1 MAKKGVLKITGNVAP
16 KTGEKAIYKVAEWY
30 PATPAKER
38 KESLVT
44 WELFRKRD
52 DGKFTTT
59 NIKKQGV
66 GEFTFRKDAWKYIYR
81 IEGYIHHPEGKEPMS
96 IIVRPQKNG
105 TQVPPKEKKILE
117 VKLVYQDGSP
127 ISKALSYKDQLRAIA
142 KCQGLEGENI
152 TFTLWEDDEE
162 GKGHNPKNQFITKSS
177 PIQVDSKG
185 YARWNFG
192 LLNTYISIA
201 NKRED
206 ETKQHE
212 YYVTANY
219 NGKIGASDNVN
230 ANNPEYKAP
239 ASPTPPAKQPTGN
252 QTQSQPTPA
261 PAPVP
266 QPSTQPNPDTPK
278 GSTRPNSPNNQPDK
292 QGTITKIKLTDKNG
306 KEFTQNPK
314 SGESI
319 KILIEGN
326 DIAGKNYV
334 LKIWE
339 HDSSGNNKPL
349 YNRPQTFKEDKE
361 EITIPLTDEMQ
372 KTGGISDPKTNNGEY
387 WKGGQHEIFAEVI
400 FLNISTQSKAISV
413 DPLEAPKK
421 QDNGTTPTNK
431 EKDTLPANKVCECEE
446 FKLIWG
452 KKVSCKFRKKVVA
465 IAKDLWPNDYK
476 NMANN
481 LMAVF
486 AWETGETFKTDIPNR
501 KGSGATGLIQFL
513 PERAQEYLGKCTM
526 ETVPNYFNSKDPK
539 LHNLPRVKEFA
550 EMKPEDQL
558 DYVKKYFE
566 DIRGKKLEFVDFYLK
581 VLFPASMLKPEH
593 YIFGLEKFKNEI
605 GLANDTEKIRQL
617 RVDKYATNSGMDT
630 FKDGKISKSEIA
642 LSIQPFIT
650 KGIPEI
656 FTRGGTQPQN
666 STDTKSKS
674 DAVVVTDA
682 GHGINNDPGAI
693 NGSDKESVMALEV
706 ETKTAESLKKYGI
719 KNVRTRTTVLNNI
732 SEHQVTYRS
741 NIFKNNNG
749 KVMVSHH
756 LNSVGETFLIM
767 YHPAKLNKFI
777 NPSVP
782 KQGYTAVSGGAS
794 SNFLK
799 NSLELGKYIKEEL
812 LKIGRKA
819 ELREATVPHTNYSS
833 LGILRGID
841 GAENAGVLIEMGS
854 VSEVNT
860 KYLRAHS
867 DEVGQAIANGIA
879 KYLDVKPSEQKNN
892 VEECEGESPI
902 VDPQPKETPKTAG
915 IWHDPV
921 DNPRLTKYN
930 FYGAVKPESGTYGY
944 SRRVGGKK
952 KYHSG
957 FDFFAIP
964 GKDKVY
970 ACLKGNIHEVRY
982 SAAAGWIVRIKVQNV
997 KDLLD
1002 QEKKVNY
1009 KIQYADELK
1018 GVDIKETDD
1027 AYFIYMHLDSVAVTA
1042 EDAKN
1047 KKEVNP
1053 GTFLGYAGVSG
1064 SIASGGRAPHL
1075 HLEVTTVLD
1084 AYNKG
1089 EGVRTNPARFVKLN
1103 SYNTKDQDNE
1113 AKTTH
1118 TYNPKK

>member
-1 MAKKGVLKITGNVAP
+1 MAKKGVLKIIGNPSP
-16 KTGEKAIYKVAEWY
+16 KTGEKTIYKVTEWY
-30 PATPAKER
+30 PTTPAKER

-52 DGKFTTT
+52 NGKFTTT
-59 NIKKQGV
+59 NIKKQGI

-96 IIVRPQKNG
+96 IIVKPQKNS
-105 TQVPPKEKKILE
+105 TQAPPKEKKILE

-127 ISKALSYKDQLRAIA
+127 ISKALNYKDQLRAIA

-152 TFTLWEDDEE
+152 TFTLWEDDENS
-162 GKGHNPKNQFITKSS
+162 KGHNPKNQFITKSS

-192 LLNTYISIA
+192 LLDTYISIA

-206 ETKQHE
+206 DTKQHE

-239 ASPTPPAKQPTGN
+239 TPPVKQPTGA
-252 QTQSQPTPA
+252 QTL
-261 PAPVP
+261 P
-266 QPSTQPNPDTPK
+266 QPSPQPNPDTPK

-292 QGTITKIKLTDKNG
+292 QGAITKIKLTDKNG

-349 YNRPQTFKEDKE
+349 YNRPQTFKENKE

-372 KTGGISDPKTNNGEY
+372 KSGGINDPKTNNGEY

-593 YIFGLEKFKNEI
+593 YVFGLEKFKNEI
-605 GLANDTEKIRQL
+605 GLASDSEKVRQK
-617 RVDKYATNSGMDT
+617 RVDKYSTNSGMDT

-656 FTRGGTQPQN
+656 FTKGSTTQPQN

-674 DAVVVTDA
+674 DAVVITDA
-682 GHGINNDPGAI
+682 GHGIGGDPGA
-693 NGSDKESVMALEV
+693 GSGPDTESVMTLEV
-706 ETKTAESLKKYGI
+706 ETKTAESLAKLGI
-719 KNVRTRTTVLNNI
+719 KNTRTRTTVLP
-732 SEHQVTYRS
+732 SQKVDQVTFRA
-741 NIFKNNNG
+741 NVFKNNNG

-756 LNSVGETFLIM
+756 LNSVGDTFLIM
-767 YHPAKLNKFI
+767 YHPAKLNKLI
-777 NPSVP
+777 NPKKP
-782 KQGYTAVSGGAS
+782 KEGYTSVAGGS
-794 SNFLK
+794 SPEFLK
-799 NSLELGKYIKEEL
+799 NSLTLGKYIKEEL
-812 LKIGRKA
+812 IKIGRKA

-833 LGILRGID
+833 LGILRGVD
-841 GAENAGVLIEMGS
+841 GADNAGVLIEMGS
-854 VSEVNT
+854 VSDTNT
-860 KYLRAHS
+860 KYLREHS
-867 DEVGQAIANGIA
+867 QEIGNAIANGIA
-879 KYLDVKPSEQKNN
+879 KYLNVKPGEKTENN
-892 VEECEGESPI
+892 LGECEEAAPIKAVPSSPTPTNDDQCPNGKCIHFADVVPNPVLNTQGGKNKNRFHGIPRVRTKKVNGKNVTYTYYHGATDILTKVGTPLHSLTCGEVVHIRTDLPQDDSVKGYESPTSYGNTI
-902 VDPQPKETPKTAG
+902 MIKSDIDGFGTVYFFYAHLSKVSVKVGQKVKHNDPIGLSGSTGNAMHVDVSVRHVHIEAG
-915 IWHDPV
+915 TQI
-921 DNPRLTKYN
+921 T
-930 FYGAVKPESGTYGY
+930 S
-944 SRRVGGKK
+944 
-952 KYHSG
+952 
-957 FDFFAIP
+957 
-964 GKDKVY
+964 
-970 ACLKGNIHEVRY
+970 
-982 SAAAGWIVRIKVQNV
+982 V
-997 KDLLD
+997 KDLKCMIVKD
-1002 QEKKVNY
+1002 KRIDPEQFMKTKF
-1009 KIQYADELK
+1009 D
-1018 GVDIKETDD
+1018 
-1027 AYFIYMHLDSVAVTA
+1027 
-1042 EDAKN
+1042 KN
-1047 KKEVNP
+1047 GN
-1053 GTFLGYAGVSG
+1053 
-1064 SIASGGRAPHL
+1064 
-1075 HLEVTTVLD
+1075 
-1084 AYNKG
+1084 
-1089 EGVRTNPARFVKLN
+1089 
-1103 SYNTKDQDNE
+1103 
-1113 AKTTH
+1113 
-1118 TYNPKK
+1118 